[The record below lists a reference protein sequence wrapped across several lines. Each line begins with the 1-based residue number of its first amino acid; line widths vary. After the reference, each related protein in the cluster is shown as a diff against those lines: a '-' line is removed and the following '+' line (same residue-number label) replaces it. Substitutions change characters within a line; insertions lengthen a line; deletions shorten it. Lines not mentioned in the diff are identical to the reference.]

1 MGMWQWLFPDDTAK
15 ELKKL
20 RPLVGKINALEE
32 GLQNLSEEQ
41 LKRKTEE
48 FKDRFAQG
56 ENLDA
61 MLPEAFAVVK
71 NACRRLVGTK
81 YTISGIEKEWNMIPF
96 DVQLIG
102 GMVMHR
108 GKIAEMKTGEG
119 KTLVSTLPIYLNA
132 LAGKGV
138 HVVTVN
144 DYLTKRDA
152 EWMGILFRYLGLSV
166 GVVVHGMSNEQRKV
180 AYDSDITYGTNNEFG
195 FDYLR
200 DNMVQDSKQ
209 LVQRELN
216 FALIDEVD
224 SILIDE
230 ARTPLIISAPAQ
242 ESTSKYLHYSRL
254 IPRLVKDEDFV
265 VDEKMKT
272 ATLTEKGIA
281 TMEQLL
287 GIKNIY
293 TEAGFTEVHHIEQAL
308 RAHALFML
316 DRDYVVKDGEVVIVD
331 EFTGRMMPG
340 RRFSEGLHQALEAKE
355 GVEVKQESKTLATIT
370 FQNYFRL
377 YAKLAGMTGTA
388 ATEAEEF
395 ESIYNLPVISI
406 PTHRDVQRKDL
417 PDRVYKNERG
427 KFAAVVKEIKQR
439 HEAGQPVLVGTI
451 SIEKSEYLSKLL
463 LQAGIPHQVLN
474 AKHHER
480 EAEII
485 ALAGQPAAVTI
496 ATNMAGRGTD
506 IQLGAGVADL
516 GGLHVLGTER
526 HESRRIDNQLRGR
539 SGRQGDP
546 GLSQFYVSMEDD
558 LMRLF
563 AGDRIK
569 ALMGGLNFPEDQ
581 EIENRMMSYSIEAA
595 QKRVE
600 GRNFDIRKHVL
611 QYDNVMNHH
620 RNLIYARRKKI
631 LENADLRSE
640 LREMLRT
647 EVANLVRVHQNL
659 ESGKVDLDALR
670 EGLSAIVQLDA
681 SILASFP
688 AEVTEN
694 VEALSNALGDLY
706 IAMYD
711 EKVAKAP
718 SADAMHYLERYVY
731 LRSMDA
737 LWMEHLDYMQYLREK
752 VSLKAYGQRDPL
764 IEYKQEA
771 YMAMERLLKA
781 IQLSIVNTIFKVDFA
796 PQMTQVAPEQKIET
810 NQEQIENTLEESSV
824 AVSKPKPTTKKS
836 GLFSDT
842 DRNAPCP
849 CGSGKKYKKCHGAS

>member
-1 MGMWQWLFPDDTAK
+1 MGIWQWMFPDDTAK
-15 ELKKL
+15 ELKKISH
-20 RPLVGKINALEE
+20 LVAKINAQEE
-32 GLQNLSEEQ
+32 EYQQLSEEQ
-41 LKRKTEE
+41 FKRKTEE
-48 FKDRFAQG
+48 FKDRIVQG
-56 ENLDA
+56 ESLDS
-61 MLPEAFAVVK
+61 LLIEAFAVVK

-102 GMVMHR
+102 GMVLHR

-119 KTLVSTLPIYLNA
+119 KTLVSTLAIYLNA
-132 LAGKGV
+132 LTGKGV

-144 DYLTKRDA
+144 DYLAKRDA
-152 EWMGILFRYLGLSV
+152 EWMGMLFRYLGLSV
-166 GVVVHGMSNEQRKV
+166 GVVVHGVSNDDRRA
-180 AYDSDITYGTNNEFG
+180 AYHADITYGTNNEFG

-200 DNMVQDSKQ
+200 DNMVQDISHI
-209 LVQRELN
+209 VQRELHY
-216 FALIDEVD
+216 AIVDEVD
-224 SILIDE
+224 SILVDE

-242 ESTSKYLHYSRL
+242 ESTNKYIQYSAL
-254 IPRLVKDEDFV
+254 IPRLKKDEDFV

-281 TMEQLL
+281 NMEQML

-308 RAHALFML
+308 RSHALFVR

-331 EFTGRMMPG
+331 EFTGRLMPG
-340 RRFSEGLHQALEAKE
+340 RRYSEGLHQALEAKE
-355 GVEVKQESKTLATIT
+355 KVDVKQESKTLATIT

-377 YAKLAGMTGTA
+377 YKKLAGMTGTA

-406 PTHRDVQRKDL
+406 PTHRQVQRKDFA
-417 PDRVYKNERG
+417 DRVYKNERG
-427 KFAAVVKEIKQR
+427 KFSAVVKEIKNK
-439 HEAGQPVLVGTI
+439 HEQGQPVLVGTI
-451 SIEKSEYLSKLL
+451 SIEKSEYLSSLL
-463 LQAGIPHQVLN
+463 LKEGIPHQVLN
-474 AKHHER
+474 AKLHEK

-485 ALAGQPAAVTI
+485 ALAGQRGAVTI

-506 IQLGAGVADL
+506 IQLGEGVGDV

-546 GLSQFYVSMEDD
+546 GSSQFYVSMEDD

-569 ALMGGLNFPEDQ
+569 ALMGRLNFPEDQ
-581 EIENRMMSYSIEAA
+581 EIENSMMSYSIEAA

-620 RNLIYARRKKI
+620 RNLIYARRKKV
-631 LENADLRSE
+631 LESKELRSE
-640 LREMLRT
+640 IREVLRSEIARLVQLHQNIETGSIDLNTLREAL
-647 EVANLVRVHQNL
+647 
-659 ESGKVDLDALR
+659 SGIYPCDPAVMNA
-670 EGLSAIVQLDA
+670 
-681 SILASFP
+681 FP
-688 AEVTEN
+688 AEITEHA
-694 VEALSNALGDLY
+694 ERLSNALADLY
-706 IAMYD
+706 IAVYD
-711 EKVAKAP
+711 QKVAKAP
-718 SADAMHYLERYVY
+718 SPDAMHLLERYVY
-731 LRSMDA
+731 LRSIDS
-737 LWMEHLDYMQYLREK
+737 LWMDHLDYMQYLREK

-771 YMAMERLLKA
+771 YLAMERLLAA
-781 IQLSIVNTIFKVDFA
+781 IQISVVNTIFKVDFA
-796 PQMTQVAPEQKIET
+796 PQMAQPQEQKELIT
-810 NQEQIENTLEESSV
+810 NQEQIEDTLTESSV
-824 AVSKPKPTTKKS
+824 AEKKPQPVTKKTT
-836 GLFSDT
+836 GKT
-842 DRNAPCP
+842 MDRNDPCY
-849 CGSGKKYKKCHGAS
+849 CGSGKKYKKCHGK